1 MLEQIRNRTQ
11 TKLAKVILAIII
23 IPFALFGIDSY
34 LSSVGSNVHIAS
46 VNDEAITAQELEN
59 TENQFI
65 AQIRSQNEETDPK
78 IFEGIEFKK
87 AILDQLITSKLI
99 AQEIQSS
106 GFYISNSQILS
117 ERLFFV
123 YQMVKKVKEIFLH

>member
-46 VNDEAITAQELEN
+46 VNDEAITAQELQN
-59 TENQFI
+59 TEDQFI

-78 IFEGIEFKK
+78 IFEGIE
-87 AILDQLITSKLI
+87 APD
-99 AQEIQSS
+99 
-106 GFYISNSQILS
+106 
-117 ERLFFV
+117 
-123 YQMVKKVKEIFLH
+123 